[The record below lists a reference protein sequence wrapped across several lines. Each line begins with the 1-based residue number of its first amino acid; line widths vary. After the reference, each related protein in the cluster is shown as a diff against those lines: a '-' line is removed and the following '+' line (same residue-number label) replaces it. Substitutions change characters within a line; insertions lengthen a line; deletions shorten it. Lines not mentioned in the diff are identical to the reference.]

1 LKLTLKIIIMNNHK
15 TTIAE
20 WIHAFRPWTWAASIM
35 PVTLTSAFA
44 FYLQKSGGISVE
56 WWLLPFVFLAVISY
70 QSAMNMT
77 SDLDDF
83 KWKVDTKDSL
93 GEEKLLVTEKS
104 TEKPWKKVA
113 FSVLGLGTL
122 IGFWLTYHLWQAG
135 SGLHLLWIGGFGLI
149 TGYYYI
155 YFKKYGLG
163 DLLIFTIFGPLI
175 TLGTFYVLTG
185 NLSLMAILI
194 AIPTGLINCGILH
207 ANHTRDISF
216 DVKAGVKSLAS
227 IAGFCNAQKLYA
239 IFIFGAFLGV
249 GTLVVLGTLPLPSLL
264 AFLVFPIALAN
275 VKTMF
280 KASSED
286 PNTIL
291 TLDEATGKLQ
301 VAFTALLSLGIFIHS
316 LIWA

>member
-1 LKLTLKIIIMNNHK
+1 MNNHK

-35 PVTLTSAFA
+35 PVTLTSAFV
-44 FYLQKSGGISVE
+44 FYLQRTDGISVD
-56 WWLLPFVFLAVISY
+56 WWLLPLILLAVVSY
-70 QSAMNMT
+70 QSGMNMT

-93 GEEKLLVTEKS
+93 GEEKLLVTQKS

-113 FSVLGLGTL
+113 FCVLGLGTL
-122 IGFWLTYHLWQAG
+122 IGFFLAYHLWQAG
-135 SGLHLLWIGGFGLI
+135 NGLHLLWIGGFGLI

-185 NLSLMAILI
+185 GLSLMAVLI

-207 ANHTRDISF
+207 ANHTRDISW
-216 DVKAGVKSLAS
+216 DVKAGVRSLAS
-227 IAGFCNAQKLYA
+227 MTGFRNAQRLYA
-239 IFIFGAFLGV
+239 IFVFGAFLGV
-249 GTLVVLGTLPLPSLL
+249 GALVMFGALPLPALL
-264 AFLVFPIALAN
+264 ALLVFPIGLAN

-280 KASSED
+280 RGTSEE

-301 VAFTALLSLGIFIHS
+301 VAFTALLSLGILVHS

>member
-1 LKLTLKIIIMNNHK
+1 MSTHK
-15 TTIAE
+15 TTTAE

-35 PVTLTSAFA
+35 PVTLTAAFA
-44 FYLQKSGGISVE
+44 FYLQRTEGLSVE
-56 WWLLPFVFLAVISY
+56 WWLLPLIFIAVVAY
-70 QSAMNMT
+70 QSGMNMT

-113 FSVLGLGTL
+113 FCVLGIGTL
-122 IGFWLTYHLWQAG
+122 IGFFLIYHLWQAG
-135 SGLHLLWIGGFGLI
+135 HGLHLLWLGGFGLI
-149 TGYYYI
+149 AGYYYI

-185 NLSLMAILI
+185 ELSLMAVLI

-216 DVKAGVKSLAS
+216 DVKANVRSLAS
-227 IAGFCNAQKLYA
+227 MAGFRAAQKLYA

-249 GTLVVLGTLPLPSLL
+249 GALVVLGILPLLCLL
-264 AFLVFPIALAN
+264 ILLVFPIALIN

-280 KASSED
+280 KATSDD

-291 TLDEATGKLQ
+291 TLDEMTGKLQ
-301 VAFTALLSLGIFIHS
+301 VAFTGLLAVGIFVHS